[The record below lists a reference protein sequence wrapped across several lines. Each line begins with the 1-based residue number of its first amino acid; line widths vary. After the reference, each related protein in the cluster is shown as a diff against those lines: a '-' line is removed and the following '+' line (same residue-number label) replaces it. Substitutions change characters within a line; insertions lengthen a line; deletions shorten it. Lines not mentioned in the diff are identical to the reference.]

1 MNSVENA
8 CISMKIYENPERK
21 IGRFLDRGHPLH
33 LVSSETASVW
43 AVIGVRSYYI
53 WPEWQFF

>member
-1 MNSVENA
+1 MNSVEHG
-8 CISMKIYENPERK
+8 CISMKIYEDPEHK

-43 AVIGVRSYYI
+43 AVYL
-53 WPEWQFF
+53 